1 MPTITFGNVC
11 IFIFNFCEFTKIY
24 THLNI
29 SQTIP
34 LPPLE
39 MAVGSQPLF
48 QMAVR
53 LPSSADPVALPI
65 VVQTEGPIYFEKS
78 YFYTN
83 FDVLNFI

>member
-65 VVQTEGPIYFEKS
+65 VVSNRG
-78 YFYTN
+78 TN
-83 FDVLNFI
+83 IFRKIVFLYEL

>member
-53 LPSSADPVALPI
+53 LPSSTDPVALPI
-65 VVQTEGPIYFEKS
+65 VISNRE
-78 YFYTN
+78 TN
-83 FDVLNFI
+83 IFRKIVFLYEL